1 MKEKLFDKSY
11 IKNLCKRYSL
21 ESPKEW
27 GQHFLL
33 DKDMIDIMM
42 KESEITSEDEVVE
55 IGPGFGTLTFALSG
69 SARKIIAFEI
79 EKRLKSYWKQNK
91 TENINIIWGDGLE
104 NFKNSQ
110 DKLSQQYKFVA
121 NLPYQITSRIIRTV
135 LEAETK
141 PKTMTVMVQKEVAT
155 RICADKDK
163 SKLTVAVKLFGEP
176 KLIKEVPR
184 ESFYPPPR
192 VDSAILTVKNIQS
205 PEIDKK
211 NFFKVVSAGFAHR
224 RKQLKNNLSTDL
236 GIDKQQAGAILE
248 EITGKEKIRAQRL
261 SVEDWKQLCEQLRNN
276 DLI

>member
-1 MKEKLFDKSY
+1 MKEKLFDKNY
-11 IKNLCKRYSL
+11 IKNLCKQYNLDSL
-21 ESPKEW
+21 KEW

-33 DKDMIDIMM
+33 DKKVINKII
-42 KESEITSEDEVVE
+42 EVSEITSEDEVVE
-55 IGPGFGTLTFALSG
+55 IGPGFGTLTFALSKL
-69 SARKIIAFEI
+69 ARKVIAFEI
-79 EKRLKSYWKQNK
+79 EKRLKPYWEQNK
-91 TENINIIWGDGLE
+91 TENINIIWGNGLE
-104 NFKNSQ
+104 NFKNNQ
-110 DKLSQQYKFVA
+110 DNLFQQYKFVA

-135 LEAETK
+135 LEAENK
-141 PKTMTVMVQKEVAT
+141 PDTMTVMVQKEVAT

-176 KLIKEVPR
+176 KLIREVPR

-192 VDSAILTVKNIQS
+192 VDSAILTVENIQS

-236 GIDKQQAGAILE
+236 GIDKQQAGAILG

-261 SVEDWKQLCEQLRNN
+261 SLEDWKQLCEQLRDN